1 MKENKTQ
8 KKRSLENEELRPQVK
23 ETIEIPPTIFDPQNK
38 SSEMIERFILDQA
51 TDVIII
57 CDENG
62 KIIKA
67 SEVTHRY
74 FGPAFLL
81 QPFDAILNLHFSS
94 PHTLQKEDF
103 SLSDV
108 LRGQVFRRVKV
119 TLEREGKVS
128 YFLLS
133 ARPLTERYGRIRGC
147 MVTLTE
153 ITERKRVEEELRQ
166 AHLLLEAVTKG
177 TGVIIAAQD
186 TSFHYTFFNKA
197 YEEEINR
204 LTGKSIAIGTSMAE
218 VFAHMPEQQKVA
230 LEEWSQA
237 LRGETTNKT
246 IEFGDPSHYR
256 RFYSVLHTPI
266 RDAEGN
272 MVGAGE
278 VAYDITGQMQAQEV
292 MKQSELKFRILADNT
307 YDMEFWINPEGHFIF
322 VSPSCE
328 RITGHDPNE
337 FIQNPKLMR
346 HLVHPDDLP
355 IFDRHLQK
363 EMTSQELQF
372 RIIHSNG
379 SIRWMGHVCQRIFD
393 AQGHYLGIRGS
404 NRDITERKWMEEEL
418 RKSCDE
424 LESRVQER
432 TIEVKRQLKILD
444 AFFSSTVTPLVF
456 LDRHFNFVRV
466 NEAYAKACQREAS
479 EFPGHNHFEFYPSD
493 AKKIFEQ
500 VVNTK
505 KPYQAVARSF
515 TFPDHPEWG
524 TTYWDWILTPILDG
538 KDEVE
543 FLVFSLQDVTSRVQM
558 EKERTRLAHIVEITS
573 DLIGMANLNGQ
584 IFYLNKAG
592 RKMLGFSEEKDI
604 SEVRISDTH
613 PNFANAMVLNEGIPT
628 ALQTGFWSGETT
640 FLSHDGR
647 EIPASQ
653 VILAHKGPNGEVEF
667 LSTIARD
674 ITDRKWAEQ
683 AVEAERRRFYDVLE
697 MLPAYLVLLSPDYH
711 VLFANRFF
719 RERFGESHGK
729 PCFEYLFG
737 RSDPCEVCETY
748 TVLKTKTPHEWEWI
762 GPDGRIY
769 QVFDFPFTDV
779 DGSTLILEMGIDFT
793 ERKQAEEALRESENR
808 LRTLSTQL
816 LMVQENERKRIS
828 REIHDS
834 IGQSLSAIKFKVES
848 ITQQMRESVHKKI
861 AESLE
866 TLLPIIQTSIEDSRR
881 IQMDLRPSVLDD
893 LGILPTL
900 EWFCREYQK
909 IYSHI
914 RIEKKTDIKE
924 SDIPISIKTEIY
936 RVTQEAFN
944 NIAKHSKADLVRLS
958 FGKKEDKI
966 ELIIQDNGIG
976 FILEEILSQK
986 RSKKG
991 LGLTSMRERM
1001 ELSGGSFIIG
1011 SVLGKG
1017 TTIRA
1022 EWLI

>member
-1 MKENKTQ
+1 
-8 KKRSLENEELRPQVK
+8 
-23 ETIEIPPTIFDPQNK
+23 
-38 SSEMIERFILDQA
+38 
-51 TDVIII
+51 
-57 CDENG
+57 
-62 KIIKA
+62 
-67 SEVTHRY
+67 
-74 FGPAFLL
+74 
-81 QPFDAILNLHFSS
+81 
-94 PHTLQKEDF
+94 
-103 SLSDV
+103 
-108 LRGQVFRRVKV
+108 
-119 TLEREGKVS
+119 
-128 YFLLS
+128 
-133 ARPLTERYGRIRGC
+133 

-166 AHLLLEAVTKG
+166 AHVLLEAVTKG